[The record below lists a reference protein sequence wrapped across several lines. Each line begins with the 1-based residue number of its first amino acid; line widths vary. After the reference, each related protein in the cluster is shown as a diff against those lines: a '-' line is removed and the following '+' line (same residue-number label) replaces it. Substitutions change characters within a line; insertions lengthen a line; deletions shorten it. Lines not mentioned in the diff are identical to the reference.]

1 MENQKSAS
9 CCAEKELSQENR
21 PNQRDEAQ
29 TDPGSK
35 YFDPHE
41 EYEKNQEECRRKF
54 WKELHINYLCRDIDN
69 QELFYGCVEAN
80 IGGLGPKTAILPIE
94 DCCNYSK
101 LHGHFKL
108 LGKLSGKDRLMMDEF
123 LRAQIIDLK
132 NRNDFWWYAGR
143 NGCYRMPDGRWIA
156 VEGNRVIGAR
166 GIKLEIDSEVGKLK
180 MLGGNYRN
188 PVVNLLNILFYKPN
202 VLLLTVAY
210 VCETLVRSAVR
221 QAGIEFQAVGWLFG
235 PHGCG
240 KTVTA
245 KKLAGIFEETNGI
258 ITGPALFMDCGS
270 PLAALHEAMKKHR
283 AQPLVIG
290 DVVLWPSTGAQG

>member
-54 WKELHINYLCRDIDN
+54 WKELHINYLCRDIEN

-108 LGKLSGKDRLMMDEF
+108 LGKLSSKDRLMMDEF

-132 NRNDFWWYAGR
+132 NRNDFWWYAGRNGCYRMPDGR

-245 KKLAGIFEETNGI
+245 KKLA
-258 ITGPALFMDCGS
+258 AC
-270 PLAALHEAMKKHR
+270 MK
-283 AQPLVIG
+283 Q
-290 DVVLWPSTGAQG
+290 